1 MSTQFAEAFNDL
13 VREKRIEKEVLLE
26 TLKAGFSSAVKK
38 KHGATAEVDV
48 IEDARGNLKLYL
60 LKTVVE
66 EIEDPSIE
74 MTLDEAKGIRKS
86 AKMGDTMK
94 IAVPF
99 AEFGRNAI
107 QIAKQILMQKI
118 REFERDRTF
127 DEYEG
132 RVGEIVSGSV
142 QQIDRGGIL
151 VNLGNAEAT
160 MPKKEQIRRERYSQG
175 ASIRACIIKVDKEAK
190 GPMVV
195 LSRTSPDFL
204 KKLFAQ
210 EVPEIYEGIIE
221 IKSVAREAGGRSK
234 IAVYS
239 RDDRVDAVGACVGMK
254 GSRVQAVVNE
264 LSGERID
271 IVPWSDDIMA
281 FVSRALSP
289 AKISNV
295 RTDHEERTV
304 LVIVED
310 DQLSLAIGKDGQNVR
325 LASKLTEW
333 QIDLITSRELE
344 QRERLEDHLTM
355 SIDDMLGVTDKMAER
370 LRGAGITTVQKLSRA
385 SNEELLEIPGLGP
398 KTVET
403 LRETADATIEEL
415 EKALKEL
422 IEKENAERETKEE
435 KPLFDEAVL
444 EGGGDDDSSDA
455 AGGESAEATAEPKPK
470 LTEEALFG
478 DVAEEVVAEE
488 VVEEA
493 ADKDAIAEEATA
505 EDATDAAVEEVAE
518 APETP
523 AEAAEPETAVEDTA
537 VGDVAEA
544 EVAEETAVEEAAEEA
559 ALEAE
564 TAEETAPDTAKAEDA
579 EEASSD
585 DEAAAPEKD
594 DERIRE

>member
-1 MSTQFAEAFNDL
+1 MSIQFAEAFNDL
-13 VREKRIEKEVLLE
+13 IREKRIDKEILLE
-26 TLKAGFSSAVKK
+26 TLHAGFSSAVKK
-38 KHGATAEVDV
+38 KYGQGAEVEV
-48 IEDARGNLKLYL
+48 VEDARGNLKVYL
-60 LKTVVE
+60 LKKIVE
-66 EIEDPSIE
+66 EVEDPSAE
-74 MTLDEAKGIRKS
+74 VTLEEARQQRKT
-86 AKMGDTMK
+86 AKMGDTLK
-94 IAVPF
+94 IVVPF
-99 AEFGRNAI
+99 ASFGRNAI

-127 DEYEG
+127 AEYEG

-175 ASIRACIIKVDKEAK
+175 SSIRACIIKVDKEAK
-190 GPMVV
+190 GPMVI
-195 LSRTSPDFL
+195 LSRTSPEFL

-271 IVPWSDDIMA
+271 IVPWSDDISA

-289 AKISNV
+289 ARISSV
-295 RTDHEERTV
+295 RTNYEDRQV
-304 LVIVED
+304 LVVVEE

-325 LASKLTEW
+325 LASRLTDW

-344 QRERLEDHLTM
+344 QRERFEEHLTM
-355 SIDDMLGVTDKMAER
+355 SIDDMVGVTDKLAEK
-370 LRGAGITTVQKLSRA
+370 LRGAGITTVQKLARA
-385 SNEELLEIPGLGP
+385 SAEELLEIPGIGP

-403 LRETADATIEEL
+403 LKETAEGTIEEL

-422 IEKENAERETKEE
+422 IEKENAEREQVEE
-435 KPLFDEAVL
+435 KPLFDESVL
-444 EGGGDDDSSDA
+444 DGDAEEETGEAAEEAADS
-455 AGGESAEATAEPKPK
+455 GEAKK

-478 DVAEEVVAEE
+478 SGEAD
-488 VVEEA
+488 EEA
-493 ADKDAIAEEATA
+493 DSATA
-505 EDATDAAVEEVAE
+505 ADDN
-518 APETP
+518 APEDT
-523 AEAAEPETAVEDTA
+523 EAAGEPDETAKDEGA
-537 VGDVAEA
+537 P
-544 EVAEETAVEEAAEEA
+544 AEETDEKAEDEGA
-559 ALEAE
+559 PAE
-564 TAEETAPDTAKAEDA
+564 PAEETDETAKDEGAPAEETDEKAEDEGAPA
-579 EEASSD
+579 EKT
-585 DEAAAPEKD
+585 DE
-594 DERIRE
+594 ERIRE